1 MSQALCIRDI
11 HVEYGSR
18 VALSGISL
26 DVAPAQIVSL
36 VGSNGAGKTSTLR
49 AIMGLRSPS
58 KGEISFGGARIDGM
72 SPPEIVGRGIAL
84 SPEGRRVFPRMSVH
98 DNLFVGGYL
107 QPQGAHLH
115 KSVERMFDFFPKLR
129 QRRSQMAGS
138 LSGGE
143 QQMLAIARALMAAPK
158 VLLLDEPSLGLAPIM
173 VQEIGRLIQTI
184 NKEQGLSIV
193 LVEQN
198 PKLVFD
204 VADDIVI
211 LNSGRVAVDST
222 AEELRRDNID
232 LRQHLGVF

>member
-1 MSQALCIRDI
+1 MSQALCIRDV

-198 PKLVFD
+198 ASLALRLCHYAYVLENGRIALSGPGPELVKSD
-204 VADDIVI
+204 YVQRAY
-211 LNSGRVAVDST
+211 
-222 AEELRRDNID
+222 
-232 LRQHLGVF
+232 LGV

>member
-1 MSQALCIRDI
+1 MNEALSIRDV

-58 KGEISFGGARIDGM
+58 QGEISFGNARIDRM
-72 SPPEIVGRGIAL
+72 SPPEIVARGIAL

-98 DNLFVGGYL
+98 DNLLVGGYL

-115 KSVERMFDFFPKLR
+115 HQVERMFAFFPKLR
-129 QRRSQMAGS
+129 QRRDQMAGS

-184 NKEQGLSIV
+184 NREQGLSIV

-198 PKLVFD
+198 ASLALRLCHYAYVLENGRIALSGPGPELVKSD
-204 VADDIVI
+204 YVQRAY
-211 LNSGRVAVDST
+211 
-222 AEELRRDNID
+222 
-232 LRQHLGVF
+232 LGV

>member
-1 MSQALCIRDI
+1 MSQALCIRDV

-58 KGEISFGGARIDGM
+58 KGEISFGDTRIDGM
-72 SPPEIVGRGIAL
+72 SPPEIVARGIAL

-198 PKLVFD
+198 ASLALRLCHYAYVLENGRIALSGPGPELVKSD
-204 VADDIVI
+204 YVQRAY
-211 LNSGRVAVDST
+211 
-222 AEELRRDNID
+222 
-232 LRQHLGVF
+232 LGV

>member
-1 MSQALCIRDI
+1 MSESLCIRDI

-26 DVAPAQIVSL
+26 DVAAAQIVSL

-58 KGEISFGGARIDGM
+58 KGEISLGDTRIDGM
-72 SPPEIVGRGIAL
+72 SPPDIVARGIAL

-98 DNLFVGGYL
+98 DNLFIGGYL

-115 KSVERMFDFFPKLR
+115 KSVERMFEFFPKLR
-129 QRRSQMAGS
+129 QRRDQMAGS

-173 VQEIGRLIQTI
+173 VQEIGRLIQII
-184 NKEQGLSIV
+184 NREQGLSIV

-198 PKLVFD
+198 ASLALRLCHHAYVLENGRIALSGPGPELVKSD
-204 VADDIVI
+204 YVQRAY
-211 LNSGRVAVDST
+211 
-222 AEELRRDNID
+222 
-232 LRQHLGVF
+232 LGV

>member
-1 MSQALCIRDI
+1 MSEALCIRDM

-72 SPPEIVGRGIAL
+72 SPPEIVARGIAL

-184 NKEQGLSIV
+184 NSEQGLSIV

-198 PKLVFD
+198 ASLALRLCHHAYVLENGRIALSGPGPELVKSD
-204 VADDIVI
+204 YVQRAY
-211 LNSGRVAVDST
+211 
-222 AEELRRDNID
+222 
-232 LRQHLGVF
+232 LGV